1 MPPVR
6 RRAYRWRFRFARLCG
21 CEAGATTGF
30 SFYGPT
36 CDDMDFM
43 AGPFNLPDSIKADD
57 YIEIGMIGA
66 YGSAM
71 RTKFNGYGSS
81 HEYDV
86 SDEPMA
92 SLYVGDNLDRSD
104 RDNVVS
110 FPSA

>member
-1 MPPVR
+1 
-6 RRAYRWRFRFARLCG
+6 
-21 CEAGATTGF
+21 
-30 SFYGPT
+30 
-36 CDDMDFM
+36 
-43 AGPFNLPDSIKADD
+43 
-57 YIEIGMIGA
+57 MIGA

-81 HEYDV
+81 EEHDV
-86 SDEPMA
+86 TDEPMA